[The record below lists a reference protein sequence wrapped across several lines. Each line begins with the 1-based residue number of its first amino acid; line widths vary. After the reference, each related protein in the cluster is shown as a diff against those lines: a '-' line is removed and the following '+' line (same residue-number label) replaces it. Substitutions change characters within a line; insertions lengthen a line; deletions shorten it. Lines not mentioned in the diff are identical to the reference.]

1 MSDRRPCTLVALHL
15 VVRKAPHG
23 LAVSHYSC
31 LLDPLVK
38 GQHLNLFFLLV
49 LLSHTLYLEGCYLQS
64 GAKVVIFFETA
75 KQFAT
80 FLHTAPHLHTKR
92 LQEPAG
98 DQGAA
103 KRSLGVARSARE
115 ARAERVSRGA

>member
-1 MSDRRPCTLVALHL
+1 MSDCRPGTLVTLHL

-23 LAVSHYSC
+23 LAVGHYSC

-49 LLSHTLYLEGCYLQS
+49 LLFHTLYLEGCFLQS
-64 GAKVVIFFETA
+64 GAKLVIFFETA

-80 FLHTAPHLHTKR
+80 FLHTAPHLYTNR
-92 LQEPAG
+92 RQAPAG
-98 DQGAA
+98 DQEAG

-115 ARAERVSRGA
+115 ARAERVSRSA

>member
-1 MSDRRPCTLVALHL
+1 MSDRRPGTLMSPLL
-15 VVRKAPHG
+15 FVRKAPHG

-38 GQHLNLFFLLV
+38 GQHLNLSFLLL
-49 LLSHTLYLEGCYLQS
+49 LLSHTLNLEGCFLQS

-75 KQFAT
+75 KHFAT
-80 FLHTAPHLHTKR
+80 FLHTAPHLYTNR